1 MHTVSLRPLAFAV
14 AAAVVAGRPDLNTAA
29 AAEPI
34 PADQFEKLHALIK
47 PRAGEE
53 KWAEIPWL
61 TELWEARKKAAEQGK
76 PILLWS
82 MDGNPLGC
90 T

>member
-1 MHTVSLRPLAFAV
+1 MLARTTALSLLSALATVAV
-14 AAAVVAGRPDLNTAA
+14 AAD
-29 AAEPI
+29 PI
-34 PADQFEKLHALIK
+34 PVDQFDKLHALIK
-47 PRAGEE
+47 PHAGEE
-53 KWAEIPWL
+53 KWAEIPWM
-61 TELWEARKKAAEQGK
+61 TSLWEARRKAAEAGK